1 MNSLEVLN
9 KIYDFTVKQ
18 LVSFLEEYDVDLN
31 EFNKEVLDI
40 LDDGIQGSI
49 LYDVYSLAE
58 LAKAATVIAS
68 LDKLPYPRVYKKLLG
83 EIDEYILTKEEFE
96 EYYKANRQTAALIL
110 TAALETSK
118 IIKTYRYFVEN
129 TIQEKPSTN

>member
-1 MNSLEVLN
+1 MKPLEVLN
-9 KIYDFTVKQ
+9 KIYNFTVKQ
-18 LVSFLEEYDVDLN
+18 LVNFLEEYDVDLN
-31 EFNKEVLDI
+31 EFSKEVLDI
-40 LDDGIQGSI
+40 LDDGIQDSI

-58 LAKAATVIAS
+58 LAQAATVIAS